1 MAGERPKRLLDLQV
15 ASFDTLH
22 ARAIRGKA
30 MAMPDA
36 DLVIVDEAHLSLAV
50 TRKEIIEHYADACIV
65 GLTATPARGD
75 GRGLGEIYQD
85 LVMGPS
91 IRHLTDEGFLVPL
104 RYFAPSEPDLSK
116 LRLNKDGD
124 YTETGLSKR
133 MDTPQLVGDVVEN
146 WKIGTA

>member
-1 MAGERPKRLLDLQV
+1 
-15 ASFDTLH
+15 
-22 ARAIRGKA
+22 
-30 MAMPDA
+30 
-36 DLVIVDEAHLSLAV
+36 
-50 TRKEIIEHYADACIV
+50 
-65 GLTATPARGD
+65 
-75 GRGLGEIYQD
+75 
-85 LVMGPS
+85 MGPS

-146 WKIGTA
+146 WMRIAPHRATVVFCVNRAHSRNVRDEFMATGNRPEHADGEPTTDWRGAITY